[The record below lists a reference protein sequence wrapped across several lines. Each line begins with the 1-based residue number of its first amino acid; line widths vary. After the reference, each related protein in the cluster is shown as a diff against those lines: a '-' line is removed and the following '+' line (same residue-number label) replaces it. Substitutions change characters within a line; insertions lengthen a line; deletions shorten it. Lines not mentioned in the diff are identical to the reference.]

1 MVGCSSKARGLNAH
15 VLHQLK
21 DADISPQVAGAKGSM
36 HSSGL
41 ILVLDDGKD
50 LAVVSRANDDLAAE
64 RDVGKGWMDVAH
76 EVAEGVIEAL
86 EQVLVEHGDLVD
98 KQE

>member
-1 MVGCSSKARGLNAH
+1 M
-15 VLHQLK
+15 
-21 DADISPQVAGAKGSM
+21 SPEVAAAKGSM

-64 RDVGKGWMDVAH
+64 RDVFKGWVDVGH
-76 EVAEGVIEAL
+76 
-86 EQVLVEHGDLVD
+86 
-98 KQE
+98 